1 MPGMVR
7 EYTGG
12 NSRGPGWREFAG
24 IFGCAVGSS
33 VADGAVR
40 PGVEW
45 LAVGPGATELGFP
58 GPALGKMQGE
68 AAGRAGDSSGEG
80 EEPPPEGLG
89 GHHLLTQTGPRCPT
103 GQVMRH
109 HLYRQPGGVGGET
122 ARRHVVQPHAVL
134 QVSNGVLDLGMRRWS
149 ASSSRVSP
157 SRSVMKVVIAVGG
170 EEGQL
175 GTGSGLHP
183 PDNEPHR
190 CGVGLTLEG
199 DVEPVPINKA

>member
-1 MPGMVR
+1 MRQAQEG
-7 EYTGG
+7 TLAGQGG
-12 NSRGPGWREFAG
+12 ASLR
-24 IFGCAVGSS
+24 GSS
-33 VADGAVR
+33 VVR
-40 PGVEW
+40 WVARSPTAPSGREW
-45 LAVGPGATELGFP
+45 NGSQSGQGATELGFP

-89 GHHLLTQTGPRCPT
+89 GHHLLIQTGPRCPT

-134 QVSNGVLDLGMRRWS
+134 QVSNGVLDLGM
-149 ASSSRVSP
+149 AAVVGLQLQGFP
-157 SRSVMKVVIAVGG
+157 VPVGDEAVIAVGG

-175 GTGSGLHP
+175 GTGRWASPAGQ
-183 PDNEPHR
+183 
-190 CGVGLTLEG
+190 
-199 DVEPVPINKA
+199 